1 MKSNKLLLDLHGFTV
16 GDIVKSRSLNKDSS
30 FVVLAS
36 EYDGYELM
44 INVHD
49 IKNDIT
55 KWDLPEYYKKVK

>member
-1 MKSNKLLLDLHGFTV
+1 MKSNELVLDLYGYTI
-16 GDIVKSRSLNKDSS
+16 GDIVKCSLMYRNRLYI
-30 FVVLAS
+30 VLAS